1 YAQNLR
7 MQGQYLDRETGLHY
21 NLFRYYDPDS
31 ARFTRQDPIGL
42 AGGINLY
49 AYAPNPLGGI
59 DPLGLRK
66 CSSSRKPEKVKS
78 KSTGRTR
85 PRNKNEE
92 FALDHV
98 IKHLENGTVI
108 IKADQIGDP
117 HFKGKGWSKVEQ
129 KMNGVIVHYMAK
141 FDKHGRMTH
150 VTDYKIKD

>member
-1 YAQNLR
+1 

-31 ARFTRQDPIGL
+31 ARFTRHDPIGL
-42 AGGINLY
+42 AGGIILY
-49 AYAPNPLGGI
+49 AHAPNPLGWI

-78 KSTGRTR
+78 KATGRTR

-98 IKHLENGTVI
+98 IKHPENGTVI
-108 IKADQIGDP
+108 IKADQIGETY
-117 HFKGKGWSKVEQ
+117 FKGKGWSKVEQ